1 MSCLMMTIAAH
12 AENVALVAGGAG
24 FIGSNLCKR
33 LLKEGYTVYCVD
45 NLYTGRKENISE
57 LLEYNTFFFIE
68 HNIIHPLSLDIP
80 LDYVFNLACPA
91 SLPHYQKDP
100 FYTIDTSISGAKN
113 LLALAHRNQA
123 IYFQASTSEVYGD
136 PEVHP
141 QTEEYLGYVSCTG
154 PRACYDESKRLAETL
169 CFEHYRHYGTQIK
182 VGRIFNTYGPK
193 MDPRDGRVVSNF
205 IMQALKDEPITIYG
219 NGDQTRSFCYVDDLV
234 EAIIRFVHTDK
245 SIIGPINLGNDGEF
259 TIKELATKI
268 VAYTNSKSEI
278 SYEALPQD
286 DPKIR
291 KPDLTKANK
300 YLNWQPKMD
309 LDEGIEKTTA
319 YFKTQ

>member
-57 LLEYNTFFFIE
+57 LLEHNTFFFIE

-80 LDYVFNLACPA
+80 LDYVFNLTCPA
-91 SLPHYQKDP
+91 SPPHYQKDP
-100 FYTIDTSISGAKN
+100 FFTIDTSISGAK
-113 LLALAHRNQA
+113 
-123 IYFQASTSEVYGD
+123 
-136 PEVHP
+136 
-141 QTEEYLGYVSCTG
+141 
-154 PRACYDESKRLAETL
+154 
-169 CFEHYRHYGTQIK
+169 
-182 VGRIFNTYGPK
+182 
-193 MDPRDGRVVSNF
+193 
-205 IMQALKDEPITIYG
+205 
-219 NGDQTRSFCYVDDLV
+219 
-234 EAIIRFVHTDK
+234 
-245 SIIGPINLGNDGEF
+245 NLGNDGEF

-268 VAYTNSKSEI
+268 VVYTNSKSVI
-278 SYEALPQD
+278 SYEAPHQD

-300 YLNWQPKMD
+300 YLNWQPKID
-309 LDEGIEKTTA
+309 LDKGIEKTTA